1 MVNFRFGTLKLASLK
16 FWKIF
21 DFSKMQ
27 NEPNP
32 HTKTLTNS
40 KIKFWILGHEMI
52 ENDPLIP
59 NILTIST

>member
-1 MVNFRFGTLKLASLK
+1 
-16 FWKIF
+16 
-21 DFSKMQ
+21 MQ
-27 NEPNP
+27 NEANP
-32 HTKTLTNS
+32 HTKKKTLTNS